1 MPRFFSHFI
10 AEIRR
15 REVIPVTITY
25 AVAGW
30 LILQIAGLTFEPLGV
45 PDWGMR
51 VLIIVTIAGFP
62 AVFFIA
68 WLIDFNEKGMM
79 FDIPIWRSADYQE
92 SEQKEKSGRALAVSL
107 CALVVTGTIGLVFV
121 LLEAIPAKTSE
132 PKVETPPL
140 VVAEK
145 PANSIAVLAF
155 ENFYGQS
162 NQDYFSAGLA
172 EEILNFLAAI
182 RELNVAART
191 SSFRF
196 QGKQVDIREVA
207 ELLSVRYVL
216 EGSVRREGDRIRVTA
231 QLIDGEKGYHA
242 WSKTYDRTLDDIF
255 AIQQEIAFAVVNELK
270 IVLSVDSETRLQET
284 RYENIDAY
292 VFYLQGREKLRS
304 SQDEDVI
311 RTAMQLFNQA
321 LEIDG
326 SYARAYAGLCEVQLR
341 LYEITNDTNTFSD
354 AQLACEQ
361 AQSLDN
367 ELSSEVKIAL
377 GRLYRYRGWYEKA
390 VEQLNEAIDASPTA
404 VDGFIELGEIYRVQN
419 MPIEAENQFLRAIDL
434 KRNYWKAHE
443 ALANFYYSTEQYAQ
457 SASSYRTVTAL
468 TPDSALGF
476 NGLGAALW
484 MQGETQNALS
494 AYEQSLALKSTR
506 LAYTNLGTS
515 YYYAGQFEK
524 AVDVLQQ
531 ALVIAPDDHRIWGRL
546 AENYRFISGKTNEA
560 QHAYSR
566 AAELASN
573 NLAINKEDWLTRGF
587 LGLYQVH
594 LDEQDEGFDSLN
606 KALEQSDENSEVL
619 YFQALALLQ
628 VGMAEE
634 AIAALNM
641 AVTID
646 DYYRQF
652 IAMDPDLQP
661 LRGNPAFDALLPK

>member
-1 MPRFFSHFI
+1 MPRFFRQLI

-15 REVIPVTITY
+15 REVIPVIVTY

-68 WLIDFNEKGMM
+68 WLIDFNDKGMM
-79 FDIPIWRSADYQE
+79 FDIPVWRSTDYEE
-92 SEQKEKSGRALAVSL
+92 SASNGKSGRLLAVFL
-107 CALVVTGTIGLVFV
+107 CVLVVIGTVGLVFV
-121 LLEAIPAKTSE
+121 LLEAIPASKQQPPEETA
-132 PKVETPPL
+132 VEI
-140 VVAEK
+140 AIEK
-145 PANSIAVLAF
+145 PTNSIAVLAF
-155 ENFYGQS
+155 DNFYGQS
-162 NQDYFSAGLA
+162 EDDYFSAGLA

-196 QGKQVDIREVA
+196 QGEQVDIREVA
-207 ELLSVRYVL
+207 ELLNVKYVL
-216 EGSVRREGDRIRVTA
+216 EGSVRREGVRVRVTA

-255 AIQQEIAFAVVNELK
+255 AIQQEIGAAVVNELK
-270 IVLSVDSETRLQET
+270 IVLSVASETRLQET

-321 LEIDG
+321 LDIDE

-341 LYEITNDTNTFSD
+341 LYEITNDINAFSE
-354 AQLACEQ
+354 AQVACEQ
-361 AQSLDN
+361 AQTLDD
-367 ELSSEVKIAL
+367 ELSLEVKIAL
-377 GRLYRYRGWYEKA
+377 GRLYRYRGWYDKA
-390 VEQLNEAIDASPTA
+390 VEQLNQAIDASPTA
-404 VDGFIELGEIYRVQN
+404 VDAFIELGEIYRVQN

-443 ALANFYYSTEQYAQ
+443 ALANFYYGIEQYAQ

-468 TPDSALGF
+468 TPDSAVGF
-476 NGLGAALW
+476 TGFGAALW
-484 MQGETQNALS
+484 MQGETQKALL
-494 AYEQSLALKSTR
+494 AYEQSLALKPTR
-506 LAYTNLGTS
+506 LAYTNLATS

-524 AVDVLQQ
+524 AVNVLQQ
-531 ALVIAPDDHRIWGRL
+531 ALAIAPDDHRIWGRL
-546 AENYRFISGKTNEA
+546 AENYRFIPGKENEA
-560 QHAYSR
+560 QHGYFR
-566 AAELASN
+566 AAELASS
-573 NLAINKEDWLTRGF
+573 NLAINSEDWLTRGF

-594 LDEQDEGFDSLN
+594 LKQQSEGFVTLT

-619 YFQALALLQ
+619 YFHALALLQ
-628 VGMAEE
+628 VDKADE
-634 AIAALNM
+634 AIAALKM

-652 IAMDPDLQP
+652 IAMDPDLQS
-661 LRGNPAFDALLPK
+661 LRGNPEFERLLPK